1 MEINTPKIKKTDGK
15 QTLNQD
21 VKVNNNNNKGN
32 ESIFLN
38 ANAPEEK
45 IKSDK
50 AVKSET
56 TVKTEKTNKPVKTD
70 KSVKT
75 DKPEQTNK
83 PVKTDKSEKTNKS
96 VKTDKPKTA
105 EKEVGW
111 KEGLSLLGK
120 GFFNKV
126 KNMGKAI
133 IKHPIKTLATAAVT
147 TAAIAAAPLIG
158 VTSATAGA
166 AVAIGYAAYAVGKTV
181 AHGVETYKDYKEG
194 RHNEVRE
201 DLQELGGDGVDLAL
215 SLPFLPKAIG
225 QMTRFVKHGTSTI
238 GFNTELIAD
247 LKTCHNVKDVSIAF
261 AKASTKI
268 DYNMITNEMGLKL
281 KPELSFTKEL
291 PDGIVGS
298 FEPSSG
304 KLNMNENLLVESN
317 PVTNSQGKWVNSSN
331 ESFLRHELEH
341 YQQCIDM
348 VREYGVEGYRDI
360 CNTFEKNMT
369 GRESVNFNTDFW
381 TKVKE
386 TYCSGESTP
395 IQSQNAQKYAAA
407 MLNRKGIVR
416 KQITRQQELLQDFLQ
431 NTEEGRTKLAPE
443 LSKCKDL
450 KEIQALFK
458 KPEVKK
464 MLLDPVYKEPL
475 EIYKSDGMEKLAY
488 AAQEL
493 FEKGVI
499 KKRTAII
506 VNDLNAHSAISDD
519 KK

>member
-15 QTLNQD
+15 KTLNQD

-45 IKSDK
+45 IKSDNAIK
-50 AVKSET
+50 FET
-56 TVKTEKTNKPVKTD
+56 KVKTEKTNKPVKTD
-70 KSVKT
+70 K
-75 DKPEQTNK
+75 PEQ
-83 PVKTDKSEKTNKS
+83 TNKS

-247 LKTCHNVKDVSIAF
+247 LKTCHNVKDVAVSF
-261 AKASTKI
+261 AKANTKI

-298 FEPSSG
+298 FEPASG
-304 KLNMNENLLVESN
+304 KLNMNENMLVESKL
-317 PVTNSQGKWVNSSN
+317 VTNSQGKWVNSSN

-341 YQQCIDM
+341 YQQSIDM

-407 MLNRKGIVR
+407 MLNRRGILV
-416 KQITRQQELLQDFLQ
+416 KQSTRQQELLQDFLQ
-431 NTEEGRTKLAPE
+431 NNKDGKKLAAE
-443 LSKCKDL
+443 MSKCKDL

>member
-45 IKSDK
+45 IKSDNAIK
-50 AVKSET
+50 FET
-56 TVKTEKTNKPVKTD
+56 KVKTEKTNKPVKTD

-83 PVKTDKSEKTNKS
+83 TVKTDKPKTTVKTEKTNKS

-247 LKTCHNVKDVSIAF
+247 LKTCHNVKDVAVSF
-261 AKASTKI
+261 AKANTKI
-268 DYNMITNEMGLKL
+268 DYNMITNEMGLKV
-281 KPELSFTKEL
+281 KPELSFRKDL
-291 PDGIVGS
+291 PNDFGAA
-298 FEPSSG
+298 FDPSSG
-304 KLNMNENLLVESN
+304 ELYVNENNLLTPKTAPN
-317 PVTNSQGKWVNSSN
+317 ANGKMVRTSN
-331 ESFLRHELEH
+331 EALLRHELEH
-341 YQQCIDM
+341 FQQSIDM
-348 VREYGVEGYRDI
+348 VREYGIEGYHDI
-360 CNTFEKNMT
+360 CDIANKNMT
-369 GRESVNFNTDFW
+369 GQEAVNFNTNFW

-386 TYCSGESTP
+386 TYCSGENTP
-395 IQSQNAQKYAAA
+395 IQSQNAQKYVAAWT
-407 MLNRKGIVR
+407 NRREMMVK
-416 KQITRQQELLQDFLQ
+416 RQEVINDFFQ
-431 NTEEGRTKLAPE
+431 NTQEGKEIAVE
-443 LSKCKDL
+443 FSKCKTKFDYMKVTL
-450 KEIQALFK
+450 KHKKTLAEIEQKAMKVYQSDFLEQGAYTAQDAFNVRV
-458 KPEVKK
+458 VK
-464 MLLDPVYKEPL
+464 
-475 EIYKSDGMEKLAY
+475 GRH
-488 AAQEL
+488 
-493 FEKGVI
+493 G
-499 KKRTAII
+499 II
-506 VNDLNAHSAISDD
+506 ASNLNTHSVVSDD
-519 KK
+519 